1 MEREEWRPVA
11 GYEGFYEVSNL
22 GNVRSKDRTRPVK
35 TRHGGYAMRRDKGTN
50 ITPTGNGYGYLIVGL
65 RDSAGRK
72 NRYVHRLVAEAF
84 CYKPAD
90 AESVNH
96 INHDKADNRAVNL
109 EWLSQKENVQ
119 YSAARM
125 RKPKQAAKV
134 SNTGEKYI
142 SRQTRRGNVRFRV
155 LIKQVGAYRCFEK
168 LQDAVNFRDEVM
180 KRWQG
185 RAGCADGTGTQN
197 R

>member
-35 TRHGGYAMRRDKGTN
+35 TRHGGYAMRRDRGTN

-72 NRYVHRLVAEAF
+72 HRYVHRLVAEAF

-90 AESVNH
+90 AECVNH
-96 INHDKADNRAVNL
+96 INHDRADNRAVNL

-119 YSAARM
+119 YSAERM

-134 SNTGEKYI
+134 GNTGEKYI
-142 SRQTRRGNVRFRV
+142 SRRTQRGNVRFRV
-155 LIKQVGAYRCFEK
+155 LIKQVGVERCFAK

>member
-22 GNVRSKDRTRPVK
+22 GNVRKVQQMMRP
-35 TRHGGYAMRRDKGTN
+35 ADN
-50 ITPTGNGYGYLIVGL
+50 GNGYL
-65 RDSAGRK
+65 RVNLTKDGK
-72 NRYVHRLVAEAF
+72 TTTYYVHRLVAKAF
-84 CYKPAD
+84 CGNAD
-90 AESVNH
+90 DSKTVNH
-96 INHDKADNRAVNL
+96 INHVTTDNRAVNL
-109 EWLSQKENVQ
+109 EWLSQKKNVQ

-155 LIKQVGAYRCFEK
+155 QIKQVGAYRCFEE